1 MLMPFDL
8 NLEIIFECDISN
20 YGVGSVMVHIL
31 PDGSDD
37 TERLVAFALR
47 TLNKYE
53 RNCVRAEKEV

>member
-1 MLMPFDL
+1 MPFDL

-20 YGVGSVMVHIL
+20 YGVSRVMVHIL
-31 PDGSDD
+31 PDG
-37 TERLVAFALR
+37 TEIPVAFALR